1 MNHRKIVT
9 AVFGVASLFAAPAM
23 FGSTVSFGA
32 PVRAMFNHQKMVK
45 FDVRNASATPI
56 ELRAGDKIQV
66 VDAGKTV
73 SFALPEGTRV
83 TANKASGTYAEGAVV
98 AEAQSPLSGTTVVLH

>member
-1 MNHRKIVT
+1 MKHPQFVT
-9 AVFGVASLFAAPAM
+9 AVLGVASLIATPAM
-23 FGSTVSFGA
+23 FGSTLHLGA

-56 ELRAGDKIQV
+56 EVRAGDKVQT

-83 TANKASGTYAEGAVV
+83 TANKASGTYAEGAVL